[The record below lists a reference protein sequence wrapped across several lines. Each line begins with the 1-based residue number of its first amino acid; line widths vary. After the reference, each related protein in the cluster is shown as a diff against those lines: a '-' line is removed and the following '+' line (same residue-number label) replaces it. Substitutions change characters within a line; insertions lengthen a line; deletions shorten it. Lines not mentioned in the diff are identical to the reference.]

1 MALPGG
7 IGTLEEFVEVM
18 TLRYLNLLHKPMIL
32 VNQDG
37 FYDDLL
43 RFFERMTRERF
54 KSPGLHELFAVVG
67 TVDGVWAHLRDPKPF
82 TADELWRPRQNA
94 L

>member
-1 MALPGG
+1 MEILTA
-7 IGTLEEFVEVM
+7 
-18 TLRYLNLLHKPMIL
+18 RYLNQTAKPLIL

-54 KSPGLHELFAVVG
+54 KSPGLHDLFAVADNVEE
-67 TVDGVWAHLRDPKPF
+67 VWLLLKNPKPF
-82 TADELWRPRQNA
+82 VADELWR
-94 L
+94 